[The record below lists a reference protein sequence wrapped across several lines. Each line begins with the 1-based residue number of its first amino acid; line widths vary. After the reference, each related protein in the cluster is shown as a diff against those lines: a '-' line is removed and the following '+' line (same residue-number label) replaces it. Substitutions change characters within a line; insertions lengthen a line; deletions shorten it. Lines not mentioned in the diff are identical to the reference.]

1 MSTMS
6 FVFFGMMLIPFVLFL
21 IWLVKQD
28 KKKNY
33 IGLTIL
39 AAAIIIAAYVAINVD
54 LKFMSP
60 QQGELRLSIKKG
72 VYIFVWKIALKGAT
86 VLGQKYI
93 HLFY

>member
-6 FVFFGMMLIPFVLFL
+6 FVFFGMMLIPFILFL

-60 QQGELRLSIKKG
+60 Q
-72 VYIFVWKIALKGAT
+72 
-86 VLGQKYI
+86 
-93 HLFY
+93 

>member
-1 MSTMS
+1 
-6 FVFFGMMLIPFVLFL
+6 MLIPFVLFL

-60 QQGELRLSIKKG
+60 Q
-72 VYIFVWKIALKGAT
+72 
-86 VLGQKYI
+86 
-93 HLFY
+93 

>member
-6 FVFFGMMLIPFVLFL
+6 FVFFGLMLIPFVLFL

-33 IGLTIL
+33 LGLTIL
-39 AAAIIIAAYVAINVD
+39 AVAIIIAAYVAINVD

-60 QQGELRLSIKKG
+60 Q
-72 VYIFVWKIALKGAT
+72 
-86 VLGQKYI
+86 
-93 HLFY
+93 

>member
-1 MSTMS
+1 MS
-6 FVFFGMMLIPFVLFL
+6 FVFFGMMLIPFILFL
-21 IWLVKQD
+21 AWLVKQD

-60 QQGELRLSIKKG
+60 Q
-72 VYIFVWKIALKGAT
+72 
-86 VLGQKYI
+86 
-93 HLFY
+93 